1 VPGFVAFYS
10 AADLGESTNS
20 FTPPD
25 VLGFVE
31 NEEVRIFKLIFSS
44 LIIYHDRFSATDNQ
58 NSPGNQRVW
67 LWQKLGQPH

>member
-10 AADLGESTNS
+10 AADLAENTNS

-31 NEEVRIFKLIFSS
+31 NEEVRIF
-44 LIIYHDRFSATDNQ
+44 
-58 NSPGNQRVW
+58 
-67 LWQKLGQPH
+67 